1 MIPSLLVAAS
11 AAILF
16 AFSFLHLVITY
27 SGPKLWPRDRELKAR
42 MEAVSPVITTET
54 TIWKCWIGFNASHSL
69 CGMLFGAVYGYLALA
84 QPTLLFH
91 SIYLPTVGALVLLA
105 YVFLGAKY
113 WFRVPFRGIVAATL
127 CYAAGFIVG
136 LLS

>member
-1 MIPSLLVAAS
+1 LIPSLLVAAS

-16 AFSFLHLVITY
+16 AFSFLHLVLTFR
-27 SGPKLWPRDRELKAR
+27 GPKLWPRDRELKSR
-42 MEAVSPVITTET
+42 MEAVSPVLTTET

-84 QPTLLFH
+84 QPALLFR
-91 SIYLPTVGALVLLA
+91 SFYLPAVGALLLLS

-113 WFRVPFRGIVAATL
+113 WFRVPFRGILAASI
-127 CYAAGFIVG
+127 CYAAGFTVA